1 MKQLIAEPL
10 ARLPAPTLHRLARH
24 ACPPMQELPM
34 TAKTTPRAQ
43 TTQDGSIPGQTAVNE
58 ITRQQLAA
66 VADGASALLRASE
79 VITQVQQ
86 QAVQRAALTQQ
97 QTAEKLRSMNHPG
110 ELLIIQ
116 SGLMMTGMQEA
127 AQYLQELTAAS
138 LRLQAEM
145 LGRAGQQQGASSNVA
160 GAAMSPVMS
169 PMMQAW
175 QSMFS
180 APLNS
185 VAQTATT
192 TH

>member
-1 MKQLIAEPL
+1 
-10 ARLPAPTLHRLARH
+10 
-24 ACPPMQELPM
+24 M
-34 TAKTTPRAQ
+34 TAKTTTTRAANA
-43 TTQDGSIPGQTAVNE
+43 QDASIPGQTAVNE

-79 VITQVQQ
+79 VISQVQQ

-116 SGLMMTGMQEA
+116 SGLMMTNMQEA
-127 AQYLQELTAAS
+127 AQYMQELTAAS
-138 LRLQAEM
+138 LRLQAEV
-145 LGRAGQQQGASSNVA
+145 LGRVGQQQSAGSNVA

-175 QSMFS
+175 QNMFS

-185 VAQTATT
+185 VTSGTATT
-192 TH
+192 H

>member
-1 MKQLIAEPL
+1 
-10 ARLPAPTLHRLARH
+10 
-24 ACPPMQELPM
+24 M
-34 TAKTTPRAQ
+34 TAKTTTRSTNA
-43 TTQDGSIPGQTAVNE
+43 QDGAISGQTAVNE

-79 VITQVQQ
+79 VISQVQQ

-138 LRLQAEM
+138 MRLQAEM
-145 LGRAGQQQGASSNVA
+145 LGRVGQQQGATSNVT

-175 QSMFS
+175 QSMFT

-185 VAQTATT
+185 VTTSATT